1 MDGSLFLFCKR
12 HKLIYLFQLQPKKS
26 PVKEAKTKLNSIA
39 ENTTGKK
46 NVPKSVA
53 SPASKNKK
61 DPNAPKAPLT
71 SYFLFTAEV
80 RAKIKAEDPSLSF
93 GEIAKLIGQKWKE
106 IDSETK
112 DRYTKMAEDNKKKYD
127 IEMAAYKENNEDLV
141 PVNDKSSQGKKP
153 SKNVPKSVAS
163 PASKTKKDPNAPKVP
178 STAWFLFSADE
189 RLKVK
194 AEDPSL
200 TFGEIAKLIGQ
211 RWKEVDPEDK
221 KRYEKIAE
229 EGKKKY
235 DIDMAAYKEGN
246 YNPVQ
251 NNENHEPVNDNSTE
265 LNSTVNEKKK
275 KKDKKRPRSPS
286 PEIATKSV
294 S

>member
-1 MDGSLFLFCKR
+1 MYGWSLTFVLLTIKINLF
-12 HKLIYLFQLQPKKS
+12 IQLQPKKS

-112 DRYTKMAEDNKKKYD
+112 GQLISKYSY
-127 IEMAAYKENNEDLV
+127 EMTSFFQNTNEII
-141 PVNDKSSQGKKP
+141 SG
-153 SKNVPKSVAS
+153 
-163 PASKTKKDPNAPKVP
+163 
-178 STAWFLFSADE
+178 FL
-189 RLKVK
+189 
-194 AEDPSL
+194 P
-200 TFGEIAKLIGQ
+200 
-211 RWKEVDPEDK
+211 
-221 KRYEKIAE
+221 
-229 EGKKKY
+229 
-235 DIDMAAYKEGN
+235 
-246 YNPVQ
+246 
-251 NNENHEPVNDNSTE
+251 
-265 LNSTVNEKKK
+265 
-275 KKDKKRPRSPS
+275 
-286 PEIATKSV
+286 
-294 S
+294 

>member
-1 MDGSLFLFCKR
+1 MNGSLFLFCKR
-12 HKLIYLFQLQPKKS
+12 QKLIYLFQLQPKKS

-39 ENTTGKK
+39 ENTTDKK

-71 SYFLFTAEV
+71 SYFLFTAEE
-80 RAKIKAEDPSLSF
+80 RPKIKAEDPSLS
-93 GEIAKLIGQKWKE
+93 
-106 IDSETK
+106 
-112 DRYTKMAEDNKKKYD
+112 
-127 IEMAAYKENNEDLV
+127 
-141 PVNDKSSQGKKP
+141 
-153 SKNVPKSVAS
+153 
-163 PASKTKKDPNAPKVP
+163 
-178 STAWFLFSADE
+178 
-189 RLKVK
+189 
-194 AEDPSL
+194 
-200 TFGEIAKLIGQ
+200 FGEIAKLIGQ

-251 NNENHEPVNDNSTE
+251 NNENHEPVNDKSTE

>member
-1 MDGSLFLFCKR
+1 
-12 HKLIYLFQLQPKKS
+12 
-26 PVKEAKTKLNSIA
+26 
-39 ENTTGKK
+39 
-46 NVPKSVA
+46 
-53 SPASKNKK
+53 
-61 DPNAPKAPLT
+61 
-71 SYFLFTAEV
+71 
-80 RAKIKAEDPSLSF
+80 
-93 GEIAKLIGQKWKE
+93 
-106 IDSETK
+106 
-112 DRYTKMAEDNKKKYD
+112 MAEDGKKKYD

-141 PVNDKSSQGKKP
+141 NDKSSQGKKA

-194 AEDPSL
+194 AEDPGLS
-200 TFGEIAKLIGQ
+200 FGEIAKLIGQ

-251 NNENHEPVNDNSTE
+251 NN
-265 LNSTVNEKKK
+265 
-275 KKDKKRPRSPS
+275 
-286 PEIATKSV
+286 
-294 S
+294 